1 MAGSTAKWVASLC
14 LTSCNLNFN
23 LTQTTQSQV
32 SDLGEAAITRPMDPF
47 TSSTEITELALD
59 LPVYMLQRMPPAVLP
74 VQNELIAFLDHRMS
88 LPEDDDAHW
97 DLRMGNALAVLA
109 CAGHPDALSMCV
121 EMYHWVEDA
130 SPFLRHKVLRLV
142 ETALDPIEF
151 FPQARKWMRT
161 LRRGNDLHLALTILA
176 VRSRQLDEGLE
187 KTVLEYW
194 GDDPLMGAKLMS
206 LSRHESFFDLA
217 ENELARLVPF
227 LRYFAVDDEAGPLF
241 EHDLW
246 AEMAEAWFAIAHAKR
261 ITPAWLDPEL
271 LTAGVDPQEIILRHR
286 EWQEHLDA
294 FLLERFGARMPLSA
308 DEWLQ
313 KLGDSPEETLFKA
326 RFLEVKAQLED
337 TQTTQRRRLR
347 LLKSP
352 EA

>member
-1 MAGSTAKWVASLC
+1 
-14 LTSCNLNFN
+14 
-23 LTQTTQSQV
+23 
-32 SDLGEAAITRPMDPF
+32 MDPF
-47 TSSTEITELALD
+47 STSTEITELALD
-59 LPVYMLQRMPPAVLP
+59 LPVYMLQRMPPATLP
-74 VQNELIAFLDHRMS
+74 VQHELIAFLDHRMA
-88 LPEDDDAHW
+88 LLEDDDPQW

-121 EMYHWVEDA
+121 EIYHWVEDA

-142 ETALDPIEF
+142 ETALAPVEY

-161 LRRGNDLHLALTILA
+161 MRRGHDLHLSLTILT
-176 VRSRQLDEGLE
+176 VRSALLDEGLE
-187 KTVLEYW
+187 KIVLEYW
-194 GDDPLMGAKLMS
+194 EQDPLMGAKLMS
-206 LSRHESFFDLA
+206 LSRHETFLELA

-227 LRYFAVDDEAGPLF
+227 LRYFPVDDEGGALF

-246 AEMAEAWFAIAHAKR
+246 AEMAEAWFAIAHAKS

-271 LTAGVDPQEIILRHR
+271 LIAGLDPQEIILRHR

-294 FLLERFGARMPLSA
+294 FLLERFGAQLPWSA

-313 KLGDSPEETLFKA
+313 KLGDSPEEIRFKE
-326 RFLEVKAQLED
+326 RFLEVKTQLEH
-337 TQTTQRRRLR
+337 TQTTQRRGLR